1 MGKTDHAN
9 YEKVWNDDRLSASHH
24 TNGVESVENVVERC
38 TGLIMD
44 LESAYNDKDILLVSH
59 GDASQV
65 LQTGFQKVDPRQHRS
80 LQHLETAEIRQLT
93 LAQP

>member
-1 MGKTDHAN
+1 
-9 YEKVWNDDRLSASHH
+9 
-24 TNGVESVENVVERC
+24 
-38 TGLIMD
+38 MD